1 MSENEPRYI
10 SPRNE
15 MPPTPAQKLA
25 YYTSLIAEDRGL
37 DRLTY
42 EALSKYANTSLRIR
56 QIAAYFRG
64 TTGKGVVCADYEDDN
79 GKPCKMIVTREN
91 YSDMIKTTST
101 IAFNL
106 HYTYLSKNG
115 ASRAAAREV
124 QVIVNDVYPQN
135 P

>member
-1 MSENEPRYI
+1 MSENEPKSI
-10 SPRNE
+10 GPRNE
-15 MPPTPAQKLA
+15 TPPTPAQKVA
-25 YYTSLIAEDRGL
+25 YYTSLIGKDHGL

-42 EALSKYANTSLRIR
+42 EALSKYANTNLRIR

-91 YSDMIKTTST
+91 YSDMIKTIST

-106 HYTYLSKNG
+106 YNTYLNNDS

-124 QVIVNDVYPQN
+124 QVIVNDVYPQS